1 MAGVRTV
8 LCFGDSNTYG
18 AVPTLA
24 RVGRHRFAP
33 DRRWPGILRKQLG
46 AGWQVVEEGHPSR
59 TTLRDDPI
67 EGSHKN
73 GLRGLPVSL
82 ESHMPLDLVILM
94 LGTNDL
100 KLRFAASPSDIADS
114 IEVIAKAVLSSETGP
129 GGSAPALMIIA
140 PPPMQEVDWLAE
152 MFLGGAGKSLEL
164 GPRFAEVA
172 RRCGAAFLDAG
183 TIVESSTVDGIHL
196 ESESHRTLGGAVA
209 RVVESLFPV
218 SAAGRRSV
226 PASKRVS
233 TSTGIRIDDRQAAGP
248 SRPQAAQGNKTK
260 TNQTGV
266 RSNKGG
272 LTK

>member
-1 MAGVRTV
+1 VRTV

-46 AGWQVVEEGHPSR
+46 TGWQVIEEGHPSR

-73 GLRGLPVSL
+73 GLKALPISL
-82 ESHMPLDLVILM
+82 ESHMPLDLVIVM

-114 IEVIAKAVLSSETGP
+114 IELIAKGVQSSETGP
-129 GGSAPALMIIA
+129 GGAAPAVLIIA

-152 MFLGGAGKSLEL
+152 MFLGGAKKSLEF
-164 GPRFAEVA
+164 GARFAEVS

-183 TIVESSTVDGIHL
+183 AIVESSTVDGIHL

-209 RVVESLFPV
+209 KVVEGLFPESV
-218 SAAGRRSV
+218 GRRHD
-226 PASKRVS
+226 PPISKRV
-233 TSTGIRIDDRQAAGP
+233 TPPTGIRTDGGQATRGTRSQAARADKNT
-248 SRPQAAQGNKTK
+248 RPTRPGSGRK
-260 TNQTGV
+260 
-266 RSNKGG
+266 RED
-272 LTK
+272 

>member
-1 MAGVRTV
+1 MGVRTL

-46 AGWQVVEEGHPSR
+46 AGWQVIEEGHPSR

-73 GLRGLPVSL
+73 GLRGLPISL
-82 ESHMPLDLVILM
+82 ESHMPVDLVILM

-100 KLRFAASPSDIADS
+100 KWRFSASPSDIADS
-114 IEVIAKAVLSSETGP
+114 IEVVAKAVIASETGP
-129 GGSAPALMIIA
+129 GGAAPAVMIIA

-152 MFLGGAGKSLEL
+152 MFLGGAGKSMEF
-164 GPRFAEVA
+164 GRRFGEVA
-172 RRCGAAFLDAG
+172 RRCGAAYLDAG

-196 ESESHRTLGGAVA
+196 ESESHRTLAGAVA
-209 RVVESLFPV
+209 RIVKDLFPDSSTAHRARTDSRV
-218 SAAGRRSV
+218 TAAGRIKSDNVR
-226 PASKRVS
+226 A
-233 TSTGIRIDDRQAAGP
+233 P
-248 SRPQAAQGNKTK
+248 SPGRKGG
-260 TNQTGV
+260 TNQTEA
-266 RSNKGG
+266 RSKKGG

>member
-33 DRRWPGILRKQLG
+33 DRRWPGILRKLLG
-46 AGWQVVEEGHPSR
+46 AGWQVIEEGHPSR

-114 IEVIAKAVLSSETGP
+114 IEVIAKSVLSSETGP
-129 GGSAPALMIIA
+129 GGSAPAVMIIA

-152 MFLGGAGKSLEL
+152 MFLGGARKSLEL

-196 ESESHRTLGGAVA
+196 ESESHRALGGAVA
-209 RVVESLFPV
+209 RVVESLFRE
-218 SAAGRRSV
+218 SAAGRRNV
-226 PASKRVS
+226 PASERIS
-233 TSTGIRIDDRQAAGP
+233 TSTGIRADARHPTGQ
-248 SRPQAAQGNKTK
+248 SRPRTGRGSKTK
-260 TNQTGV
+260 TNQTEV